1 MTLIWGRVCT
11 AGARPAAGSPYM
23 MLGAP
28 PERSAAKNRRA
39 RDAGG
44 GQRVDVLKAEG
55 RLGALSRR
63 QLVGTLRTT

>member
-1 MTLIWGRVCT
+1 
-11 AGARPAAGSPYM
+11 M

-28 PERSAAKNRRA
+28 PERSAAKNRCA

-63 QLVGTLRTT
+63 QLVGTLRVIYG